1 MLRPSGERGFSG
13 WSCLWET
20 ALTVAMKIRT
30 ITVEREYG
38 SGGAAIAERL
48 ANRLGW
54 KLWDRDL
61 TAEIARVAKV
71 TREAVHRCDERV
83 DPLLSRLFSVYARGS
98 YERTLPVSDAR
109 HFNADTMVAML
120 HKVIEEAASKGNCV
134 IVGRGSP
141 YILRNRP
148 DTFHVFV
155 YAPDDEKLL
164 RLRNIGQSEKEARQ
178 LIDEVDRERA
188 SFIRHYFHKEW
199 PHRPL
204 YNLMIN
210 SKFGDDYVVGTILRE
225 IAALEALRQSQDAKA
240 S

>member
-1 MLRPSGERGFSG
+1 
-13 WSCLWET
+13 
-20 ALTVAMKIRT
+20 MKIRI

-48 ANRLGW
+48 AKHLGW
-54 KLWDRDL
+54 QLWDRDL

-98 YERTLPVSDAR
+98 YERTLPVTETR

-120 HKVIEEAASKGNCV
+120 HKVIEEAASKGSCV

-148 DTFHVFV
+148 DAFHVFI
-155 YAPDDEKLL
+155 YASDEEKLR
-164 RLRNIGQSEKEARQ
+164 RLKNIGQSEKEARQ
-178 LIDEVDRERA
+178 LIQEVDRERA
-188 SFIRHYFHKEW
+188 SFIRHYFHKDW
-199 PHRPL
+199 PYRPL

-210 SKFGDDYVVGTILRE
+210 SRFGDEHVVETILRE
-225 IAALEALRQSQDAKA
+225 IAALERLRSSQDAKA

>member
-1 MLRPSGERGFSG
+1 
-13 WSCLWET
+13 
-20 ALTVAMKIRT
+20 MKIRI

-48 ANRLGW
+48 ARRLGW
-54 KLWDRDL
+54 QLWDRDL
-61 TAEIARVAKV
+61 TSEIAREAKV

-83 DPLLSRLFSVYARGS
+83 DPLISRLFSVYARGS
-98 YERTLPVSDAR
+98 YERTLPVTETR
-109 HFNADTMVAML
+109 HFNTDAMVAML
-120 HKVIEEAASKGNCV
+120 HKVIEQVASKGECV

-148 DTFHVFV
+148 DAFHVFI
-155 YAPDDEKLL
+155 YAPDDEKLR
-164 RLRNIGQSEKEARQ
+164 RLRNIGQSEKESLQ
-178 LIDEVDRERA
+178 LIQEVDRERA

-210 SKFGDDYVVGTILRE
+210 SRFGDDYVVETILRN
-225 IAALEALRQSQDAKA
+225 IAALENLRESEGAKA

>member
-1 MLRPSGERGFSG
+1 
-13 WSCLWET
+13 
-20 ALTVAMKIRT
+20 MKIRI

-48 ANRLGW
+48 AKRLGW
-54 KLWDRDL
+54 QLWDRDL
-61 TAEIARVAKV
+61 TSEIAREAKV

-83 DPLLSRLFSVYARGS
+83 DPLISRLFSVYARGS
-98 YERTLPVSDAR
+98 YERTLPVTETR
-109 HFNADTMVAML
+109 HFNTDAMVAML
-120 HKVIEEAASKGNCV
+120 HKVIEQVASKGECV

-148 DTFHVFV
+148 DAFHVFI
-155 YAPDDEKLL
+155 YAPDDEKLR
-164 RLRNIGQSEKEARQ
+164 RLKNIGQSEKESLQ
-178 LIDEVDRERA
+178 LIQDVDRERA

-210 SKFGDDYVVGTILRE
+210 SKFGDDYVVDTILRN
-225 IAALEALRQSQDAKA
+225 IAALESLRESQGAKA